1 MDTLAIKVE
10 PPFSKSHSL
19 PPTSDSYQADVCV
32 AEYSIHQMHQDV
44 AALSDELLAQTLPP
58 DKKEVVAAPKKEAE
72 KDGKA
77 K

>member
-1 MDTLAIKVE
+1 MLT
-10 PPFSKSHSL
+10 SL
-19 PPTSDSYQADVCV
+19 

-58 DKKEVVAAPKKEAE
+58 DKKEVVAFKKDAG
-72 KDGKA
+72 KDEKA

>member
-1 MDTLAIKVE
+1 
-10 PPFSKSHSL
+10 
-19 PPTSDSYQADVCV
+19 
-32 AEYSIHQMHQDV
+32 MHQDV

-58 DKKEVVAAPKKEAE
+58 DEKEVIAGGSERKESE